1 MSLIIAVFQ
10 IEINFLTSIFSAILV
25 GICGDNTIQFLL
37 ASRKKTLLENIEKAM
52 ASLETMPSRSNYPTE
67 TQRWGISDFR
77 EIFFKPYR
85 IIYEIKDKAVF
96 IHAVLDGRR
105 NCEDLLQQ
113 RLLRA

>member
-1 MSLIIAVFQ
+1 MKYEVHITGVAQDDLY
-10 IEINFLTSIFSAILV
+10 SIYRYVANNDSPAKA
-25 GICGDNTIQFLL
+25 GHLL
-37 ASRKKTLLENIEKAM
+37 DNIERAM
-52 ASLETMPSRSNYPTE
+52 ASLEAMPARGNHPPE
-67 TQRWGISDFR
+67 MQRWGILDFR

-85 IIYEIKDKAVF
+85 IIYEIKDKSVF

>member
-1 MSLIIAVFQ
+1 MKYDVRISAVAQ
-10 IEINFLTSIFSAILV
+10 DDLYSIYRYVANNDSPGKAEH
-25 GICGDNTIQFLL
+25 LL
-37 ASRKKTLLENIEKAM
+37 DSIEKAM
-52 ASLETMPSRSNYPTE
+52 TSLETMPARGNYPPE
-67 TQRWGISDFR
+67 MQRWGISDFR

-85 IIYEIKDKAVF
+85 IIYEIKDKSVF

>member
-1 MSLIIAVFQ
+1 MKYEVRIDNIA
-10 IEINFLTSIFSAILV
+10 IDDLYSIYRYIANNDSPEKAAHVI
-25 GICGDNTIQFLL
+25 D
-37 ASRKKTLLENIEKAM
+37 NIEKAM
-52 ASLETMPSRSNYPTE
+52 TSLETMPARGNYPPE
-67 TQRWGISDFR
+67 MQRWGVSDFR

-85 IIYEIKDKAVF
+85 IVYEIKGKSVF